1 MHRTSALALTLVF
14 AAQLSATHHL
24 AAQESTTRGFVIG
37 AHFSGASLEPENG
50 DRSNAGGAGLFF
62 GYGFNRSFQIFL
74 QLDGAE
80 FDVEDTDVDG
90 KWSMGHAD
98 LGVRYHFANSLR
110 SWVPYVQGAFSA
122 RGVGIDDATILG
134 QPETDVGFY
143 GGAFTLGGGILF
155 YFNQTLA
162 LDLQLLWSGGRF
174 TDIRV
179 DNVTV
184 SGLEIDATSSR
195 LNIGIDWWP

>member
-1 MHRTSALALTLVF
+1 MLRTSTLALTLAL
-14 AAQLSATHHL
+14 AAQLGATHPL

-37 AHFSGASLEPENG
+37 AHLGGASLEPEDG
-50 DRSNAGGAGLFF
+50 DRSNAGGGGLFF

-80 FDVEDTDVDG
+80 FDVEDTNVNG

-98 LGVRYHFANSLR
+98 LGLRYHFANSLR

-122 RGVGIDDATILG
+122 RAVGIDDATILG
-134 QPETDVGFY
+134 QPETEVGFY
-143 GGAFTLGGGILF
+143 GGAFTVGGGILF

-184 SGLEIDATSSR
+184 SGLEIDANSSR